1 MKTLQLR
8 RPAAALA
15 TCLVA
20 TSLFAAC
27 SSNPLNKAKDLKEEP
42 IEKKGEYKGATIGV
56 TENRDVVIRK
66 ESTAEDELRKL
77 AAEAYDL
84 ELQLT
89 SDHDLLTR
97 CREELADPRLG
108 GNGKVVEIPEIETL
122 RPIGEVKE
130 EFGITSEGKLS
141 FVRKELFGDH
151 ISGERKYVAT
161 LKDQIKHTSKH
172 RKTCEREM
180 RVARVKAGLPAE
192 RFTGKGYYK
201 AGKYIQTR
209 RSEQNL
215 DDAFSI
221 QSEEASAAQ
230 KAPAQ

>member
-1 MKTLQLR
+1 MKTSTFR
-8 RPAAALA
+8 TPTPALFLTLLAA
-15 TCLVA
+15 CW
-20 TSLFAAC
+20 FAAC

-42 IEKKGEYKGATIGV
+42 LEKKGEYKGATIGV
-56 TENRDVVIRK
+56 TEDRDVVIRK

-77 AAEAYDL
+77 AAEAYEL

-108 GNGKVVEIPEIETL
+108 GNGKVVEIPEIEKL

-151 ISGERKYVAT
+151 VSGERKYIAA

-172 RKTCEREM
+172 RKNCEREM
-180 RVARVKAGLPAE
+180 RPARVKAGLPAE
-192 RFTGKGYYK
+192 RFSGKGHYK
-201 AGKYIQTR
+201 NGKYIQTR

-215 DDAFSI
+215 DDAFAI
-221 QSEEASAAQ
+221 QSEEAAAGQ
-230 KAPAQ
+230 KSP